1 MPIHLGTN
9 PRNHVKH
16 YLRTTVSRS
25 LEDFYYYEVR
35 NLTFV
40 PSYLYYM
47 SPYYVIKISQYPIF
61 FKGLPE
67 KINLIPR
74 LSVLIKK
81 TSLKHTW
88 RVFEIDRH
96 DNCHFLIKT
105 VGGAA
110 DTSRKKNGWS
120 GVRTH
125 ECIAHANDRT
135 HSCEDSFSS

>member
-1 MPIHLGTN
+1 MAMPIHLGTN

-16 YLRTTVSRS
+16 YLRTTVSWS

-81 TSLKHTW
+81 TSLKHT
-88 RVFEIDRH
+88 
-96 DNCHFLIKT
+96 
-105 VGGAA
+105 
-110 DTSRKKNGWS
+110 
-120 GVRTH
+120 
-125 ECIAHANDRT
+125 
-135 HSCEDSFSS
+135 